1 MQISQI
7 ADKAKSSQKSL
18 DPNIILL
25 HAGTNDLNMG
35 PPIDPDHA
43 PDRLGA
49 LIDQLIQT
57 SPDAVIL
64 VAQIINSAS
73 AQTQALIEKYN
84 DAIPAVVAQRAGS
97 HHVAVV
103 DFRNSLLPTDYADSL
118 HPNDGG
124 YRKMAD
130 LWFRA
135 IQDAAAQN
143 WIQAPKTP
151 APRLGSQGS
160 ASASGRYCL
169 TKPFWVETLKD
180 QPIAL
185 GVGHNGDMK
194 FHTSWPH
201 KPDAAPSIGKVG
213 AGVVF
218 ADLNGEVSS
227 PAARFRES

>member
-1 MQISQI
+1 MIFKFQDYLRGVQISQI
-7 ADKAKSSQKSL
+7 ADKAKSSPKSL

-35 PPIDPDHA
+35 PPIDPNHA

-103 DFRNSLLPTDYADSL
+103 NFRNSLLPTDYADSL

-130 LWFRA
+130 IWFRA

-143 WIQAPKTP
+143 
-151 APRLGSQGS
+151 PRLGSQGS

-169 TKPFWVETLKD
+169 TKPFWVEALKD

-194 FHTSWPH
+194 FLTSWPH

-218 ADLNGEVSS
+218 ADLNGEVFSYC
-227 PAARFRES
+227 EILL